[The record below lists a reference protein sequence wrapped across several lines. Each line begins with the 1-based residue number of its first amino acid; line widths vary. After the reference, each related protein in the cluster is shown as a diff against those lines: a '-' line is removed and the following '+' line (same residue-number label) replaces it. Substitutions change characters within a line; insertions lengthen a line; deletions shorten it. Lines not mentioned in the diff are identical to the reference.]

1 MPAACPQC
9 RRYEYLIKPDVNEA
23 FRDSLAPF
31 RDIICEN
38 CGWVGEADDL
48 DEVDSERE

>member
-1 MPAACPQC
+1 MPNCCPQC
-9 RRYEYLIKPDVNEA
+9 KQYEYLTKPDVNEA

-31 RDIICEN
+31 KDIVCEN

-48 DEVDSERE
+48 DWTDSDAD